1 MRIKPWAA
9 LLALALVAAACEGAR
24 SGAERPGEAG
34 AGVKGGTL
42 RVIDQSDVEAFD
54 PGIAYG
60 AADLALLR
68 GVARE
73 LSSYDPRLPDERAA
87 TPVPDLADGPYQ
99 LSADGRA
106 YTFRIRRGVNY
117 APPVNREVRAADF
130 VYAVERQFDR
140 RNPSPNPYAWL
151 IRGVAAFA
159 AGKARTISGLQAL
172 DDHTLRITL
181 DRPASDFPSILT
193 LPFFSPVPKEY
204 ASRYRPGP
212 DYARHVVGSGPYT
225 LRRYQPGSVIEL
237 VRNQNWD
244 PRTDPLR
251 SAWVDAITVR
261 ILGNRGGQQ
270 DIQRA
275 IERGEADLNL
285 DSIPPPNG
293 DLQRLSGDPDLSRQ
307 FAVETTGCVH
317 YLSLQMDSGPTRD
330 RRVRQAINYAIDKQ
344 AVVLALGGRFAGD
357 PASTILSPTLAGY
370 GGYDLY
376 PTPESRGDP
385 DRAKALLARAG
396 YPDGVTL
403 NYVGQSNGQG
413 PALFAALQS
422 SLTRAG
428 IHLNPT
434 TYPGYQIYTRSL
446 QVRAKKDE
454 HQVGAARWCP
464 DFPGNGSRSFVGV
477 LLDGRKI
484 TATANNNYGDYDNPR
499 VNTMIDQAYATQ
511 DAAARNLRWA
521 EIDRQL
527 MQDAAWAPLVYDREA
542 FFWSSRVRH
551 WTFTPWLSNP
561 DVANLWLDP
570 NTP

>member
-42 RVIDQSDVEAFD
+42 RVIDQNDVEAFD

-68 GVARE
+68 GVVRE
-73 LSSYDPRLPDERAA
+73 LYSYDTRLPDERAT

-106 YTFRIRRGVNY
+106 Y
-117 APPVNREVRAADF
+117 
-130 VYAVERQFDR
+130 
-140 RNPSPNPYAWL
+140 
-151 IRGVAAFA
+151 AF
-159 AGKARTISGLQAL
+159 
-172 DDHTLRITL
+172 
-181 DRPASDFPSILT
+181 
-193 LPFFSPVPKEY
+193 
-204 ASRYRPGP
+204 RYRPGP

-357 PASTILSPTLAGY
+357 PASTILSPTLTGY

-396 YPDGVTL
+396 YPDGVT
-403 NYVGQSNGQG
+403 
-413 PALFAALQS
+413 
-422 SLTRAG
+422 
-428 IHLNPT
+428 
-434 TYPGYQIYTRSL
+434 
-446 QVRAKKDE
+446 
-454 HQVGAARWCP
+454 RWCP

-484 TATANNNYGDYDNPR
+484 TATANHHYRDYAKPR
-499 VNTMIDQAYATQ
+499 ANTMIEQ
-511 DAAARNLRWA
+511 
-521 EIDRQL
+521 
-527 MQDAAWAPLVYDREA
+527 
-542 FFWSSRVRH
+542 
-551 WTFTPWLSNP
+551 
-561 DVANLWLDP
+561 
-570 NTP
+570 

>member
-261 ILGNRGGQQ
+261 ILGNRGGQR

-275 IERGEADLNL
+275 IERGDADLG
-285 DSIPPPNG
+285 PPRAPG
-293 DLQRLSGDPDLSRQ
+293 DQLRPRQAGGGAGARRPLRRRPGLHDPVPHPGRLQRLRPVPLGGVPRRPGAGQGAAGPRRLPAWGDAQLRRPVQRPGAG
-307 FAVETTGCVH
+307 AVR
-317 YLSLQMDSGPTRD
+317 GP
-330 RRVRQAINYAIDKQ
+330 
-344 AVVLALGGRFAGD
+344 AVVAGPGRH
-357 PASTILSPTLAGY
+357 PA
-370 GGYDLY
+370 
-376 PTPESRGDP
+376 EP
-385 DRAKALLARAG
+385 D
-396 YPDGVTL
+396 
-403 NYVGQSNGQG
+403 
-413 PALFAALQS
+413 
-422 SLTRAG
+422 
-428 IHLNPT
+428 HL
-434 TYPGYQIYTRSL
+434 
-446 QVRAKKDE
+446 
-454 HQVGAARWCP
+454 
-464 DFPGNGSRSFVGV
+464 
-477 LLDGRKI
+477 
-484 TATANNNYGDYDNPR
+484 
-499 VNTMIDQAYATQ
+499 
-511 DAAARNLRWA
+511 
-521 EIDRQL
+521 
-527 MQDAAWAPLVYDREA
+527 
-542 FFWSSRVRH
+542 
-551 WTFTPWLSNP
+551 
-561 DVANLWLDP
+561 
-570 NTP
+570 